1 MEKVIRSL
9 AKQAILDG
17 LNKMQ
22 SIDTKALLEKYPP
35 LAQQRA
41 TFVTLNLDGRL
52 RGCIGSLVAHRTLLD
67 DLIHNAKSAA
77 FEDPRFYP
85 LTPEEFKKVVIEI
98 SLLSPPEAILYD
110 SIEDLKS
117 KFSVGEDGI
126 ILQKE
131 GKRATFL
138 PQVWEQLP
146 TFELFFSHLCQKA
159 GLSENCL
166 ESHPNIWRYRVE
178 KIK

>member
-9 AKQAILDG
+9 AKQAILDEFD
-17 LNKMQ
+17 KTQ

-41 TFVTLNLDGRL
+41 TFVTLSLDGRL

-98 SLLSPPEAILYD
+98 SLLSPPEPLLYD

-117 KFSVGEDGI
+117 KVSVGIDGI

-146 TFELFFSHLCQKA
+146 TFEHFFSHLCQKA
-159 GLSENCL
+159 GLSPNCL
-166 ESHPNIWRYRVE
+166 EHHPDIWRYRVE

>member
-9 AKQAILDG
+9 AKQAILDEFD
-17 LNKMQ
+17 KTQ
-22 SIDTKALLEKYPP
+22 SIDTKMLLEKYPA

-41 TFVTLNLDGRL
+41 TFVTLSLDGRL

-85 LTPEEFKKVVIEI
+85 LSPEEFKKVVIGI
-98 SLLSPPEAILYD
+98 SLLSPPEPLLYD

-117 KFSVGEDGI
+117 KVS
-126 ILQKE
+126 
-131 GKRATFL
+131 
-138 PQVWEQLP
+138 
-146 TFELFFSHLCQKA
+146 
-159 GLSENCL
+159 
-166 ESHPNIWRYRVE
+166 
-178 KIK
+178 

>member
-1 MEKVIRSL
+1 MEKVICSL

-17 LNKMQ
+17 LNKTQ

-41 TFVTLNLDGRL
+41 TFVTLTLDGRL

-85 LTPEEFKKVVIEI
+85 LSPEEFKKVVIEI
-98 SLLSPPEAILYD
+98 SLLSPPEPLLYD

-117 KFSVGEDGI
+117 KVSVGIDGI

-146 TFELFFSHLCQKA
+146 TFELFFTHLCQKA

-166 ESHPNIWRYRVE
+166 ESHPNIWRYHVE

>member
-1 MEKVIRSL
+1 MEKVICSL

-17 LNKMQ
+17 LNKTQ

-41 TFVTLNLDGRL
+41 TFVTLTLDGRL

-85 LTPEEFKKVVIEI
+85 LSPEEFKKVVIEI
-98 SLLSPPEAILYD
+98 SLLSPPEPLLYD

-117 KFSVGEDGI
+117 KVSVGIDGI

-146 TFELFFSHLCQKA
+146 TFEHFFSHLCQKA
-159 GLSENCL
+159 GLGANCL
-166 ESHPNIWRYRVE
+166 EYHPDIWRYFVE

>member
-17 LNKMQ
+17 LNKTQ
-22 SIDTKALLEKYPP
+22 SIDTKALLEKYSP

-41 TFVTLNLDGRL
+41 TFVTLTLDGRL

-67 DLIHNAKSAA
+67 DLIYNAKSAA

-85 LTPEEFKKVVIEI
+85 LSPEEFKKVVIEI
-98 SLLSPPEAILYD
+98 SLLSPPEPLLYD

-117 KFSVGEDGI
+117 KVSVGIDGI

-146 TFELFFSHLCQKA
+146 TFEHFFSHLCQKA
-159 GLSENCL
+159 GLGANCL
-166 ESHPNIWRYRVE
+166 EHHPDIWRYRVE

>member
-17 LNKMQ
+17 LNKTQ

-52 RGCIGSLVAHRTLLD
+52 RGCIGSLVAHRSLLD

-85 LTPEEFKKVVIEI
+85 LSPEEFKKVVIEI
-98 SLLSPPEAILYD
+98 SLLSPPEPLLYD

-117 KFSVGEDGI
+117 KVSVGIDGI

-131 GKRATFL
+131 VKKRLFYRKFGSNCQPLNTSSHSYAKK
-138 PQVWEQLP
+138 QV
-146 TFELFFSHLCQKA
+146 
-159 GLSENCL
+159 
-166 ESHPNIWRYRVE
+166 
-178 KIK
+178 